1 MFRQTLKHPHSRGQA
16 MIESIIALLLSLVL
30 FFLLFDF
37 LEAIRSKIFVE
48 YAAAKCARGRA
59 LGYNDFHITKIARIA
74 TMPVSGKCLTK
85 DDNGNRISPQSRIE
99 RIGPYLAS
107 EYEAQA
113 NVVLDFELWREGN
126 TVARATDNG
135 SEIIA
140 TVTQY
145 RPTVFR
151 GDFHRLINFSS
162 QSPLSQTPIRGEAKI
177 EPHYK
182 LYLQ

>member
-1 MFRQTLKHPHSRGQA
+1 MV
-16 MIESIIALLLSLVL
+16 ESIIVLLLSLVL

-37 LEAIRSKIFVE
+37 LETSRSKIFVE

-74 TMPVSGKCLTK
+74 TMPVSGKCLTT
-85 DDNGNRISPQSRIE
+85 DDDGTRISPHSRIE

-126 TVARATDNG
+126 TVARVTDNG
-135 SEIIA
+135 GEITA

-151 GDFHRLINFSS
+151 GDFYRLINFSS
-162 QSPLSQTPIRGEAKI
+162 PSPLGKTPIRGEAKI
-177 EPHYK
+177 EPHHK